1 VLCLKKEFS
10 QPISKKKEQPTN
22 VSGKGKKPKR
32 VATKNEFFFA
42 KYNEEKNNGVKWK
55 DFEVYTLIEIWR

>member
-1 VLCLKKEFS
+1 LPKKRIQPTYIKKEGAAN
-10 QPISKKKEQPTN
+10 QCGWQRKE
-22 VSGKGKKPKR
+22 
-32 VATKNEFFFA
+32 TKEGGYQERIFFA